1 MKGRDWKDIGELV
14 GLTAI
19 VGSLIFVGLQ
29 MRQDQDIAITQIW
42 AMADQ
47 STIELSALVSE
58 NRDLWIN
65 GLKGEELSET
75 DQVAFRSIALAVPR
89 RHEFIWQRIQRL
101 SYGGEPKRRV
111 ERFAFA
117 LYQYPG
123 LRRAIEEN
131 VLELNMRRPAFGLP
145 NVTGYIFEVQNA
157 LAELDRSSPPVPK
170 QTYIPF

>member
-111 ERFAFA
+111 E
-117 LYQYPG
+117 
-123 LRRAIEEN
+123 
-131 VLELNMRRPAFGLP
+131 
-145 NVTGYIFEVQNA
+145 
-157 LAELDRSSPPVPK
+157 
-170 QTYIPF
+170 